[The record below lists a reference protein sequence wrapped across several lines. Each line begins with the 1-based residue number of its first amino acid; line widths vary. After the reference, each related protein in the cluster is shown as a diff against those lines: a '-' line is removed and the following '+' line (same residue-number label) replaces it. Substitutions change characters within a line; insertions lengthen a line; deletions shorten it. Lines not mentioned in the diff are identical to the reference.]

1 MTPPGAEFART
12 PKRTKATRFIV
23 SVAVPLI
30 AWLWVCAERPWRLG
44 FFGDDWYILLHPNI
58 GSVDSFQGILE
69 IVATRPASAPIIWL
83 VQTLTDWSPARS
95 PVINIV
101 GLAPT
106 AKLIAVLPQRLPA

>member
-1 MTPPGAEFART
+1 MTPQVAPFART
-12 PKRTKATRFIV
+12 PKRTKAIRFIV

-30 AWLWVCAERPWRLG
+30 AWLWLCAERPWRLG
-44 FFGDDWYILLHPNI
+44 FFSDDWYILLHPNI

-95 PVINIV
+95 QVINIIGLGLSV
-101 GLAPT
+101 GFSDFHF
-106 AKLIAVLPQRLPA
+106 V